1 MEDPLP
7 RLKPP
12 PAVEMIM
19 LSRWSGQSACSSSPD
34 PSLWDT
40 VRANDTT
47 MITDEVEA
55 ARDTCLSCPVMMKCL
70 IHGIAFGK
78 RDQIWGGLTD
88 EERDD
93 WSARHGLLAV

>member
-47 MITDEVEA
+47 MITDSVKR
-55 ARDTCLSCPVMMKCL
+55 AREICLGCPVMLRCL
-70 IHGIAFGK
+70 SHAVAFDK

-93 WSARHGLLAV
+93 WSARHDLVAV